1 MFDTQKNE
9 STNTAIAYGVPKN
22 KTIPQIVIL
31 NSRIYCVVG
40 IYVSGFNKY
49 WQIVFNLMELKT
61 SPIFKQLLQAR
72 TKIPEKSILSTI

>member
-49 WQIVFNLMELKT
+49 WQIVFNLMEIDI
-61 SPIFKQLLQAR
+61 SPTIKQFLQAE
-72 TKIPEKSILSTI
+72 KINAEKNKAY